1 MARKK
6 KHPEHVNHERWLI
19 SYADFITL
27 LFAFFVVMFA
37 VSQVD
42 SKKMGRFTESFTKAM
57 GIDPIGTGHQG
68 SILNSGE
75 PSGGK
80 GEPNYTEERIGGG
93 AGELQSVKE
102 ALEKYSKEATALKN
116 LQIIKRRNELVLRI
130 PVGVVFDSGD
140 DAVKPTAL
148 AAILAITTE
157 LRKRPVEIR
166 VEGHSDDRPIHTD
179 RFRSNW
185 DLSACRAAAVVM
197 EIAKVTGMGPERL
210 SAAGYGEF
218 HPIASNATPE
228 GRAQNRR
235 VDLVVRVVDRKPDE
249 NADPVPLPKPEN
261 SKDPKAEGPEDAKDE
276 HAHEDAK
283 EAKTDKHEDAKEA
296 KTDKHEDAKE
306 AKTDKHE
313 DAKEADKHE
322 EAKAPSA
329 PKADPL
335 REMMEALPAD
345 PKSPKDAPKPAPS
358 APAHDPKSVVVP
370 KVDTKAPS
378 HDGHSAPGHEGKH

>member
-68 SILNSGE
+68 SLISAGE
-75 PSGGK
+75 AEVGGK
-80 GEPNYTEERIGGG
+80 GDPNEAEERIGGG
-93 AGELQSVKE
+93 PGELQSLKD
-102 ALEKYSKEATALKN
+102 ALEKYSKESEALKN

-140 DAVKPTAL
+140 DNVKPSAL
-148 AAILAITTE
+148 AAILAITAE

-166 VEGHSDDRPIHTD
+166 VEGHSDNRPIHTD

-218 HPIASNATPE
+218 HPIATNGTAE

-235 VDLVVRVVDRKPDE
+235 VDLVVRVMDTRPDE
-249 NADPVPLPKPEN
+249 KADPTPLPKPEN
-261 SKDPKAEGPEDAKDE
+261 KAEGKAEEEPK
-276 HAHEDAK
+276 EDAK
-283 EAKTDKHEDAKEA
+283 EAKGEDAKPG
-296 KTDKHEDAKE
+296 DA
-306 AKTDKHE
+306 
-313 DAKEADKHE
+313 KHE
-322 EAKAPSA
+322 EAKPGDAKGEDAKPGDAKHEEAKPAPTSAPSSA
-329 PKADPL
+329 VKAILDEIPG
-335 REMMEALPAD
+335 PAKE
-345 PKSPKDAPKPAPS
+345 PAAPKPAPHEAPKHDPAS
-358 APAHDPKSVVVP
+358 APSAAP
-370 KVDTKAPS
+370 KVETKP
-378 HDGHSAPGHEGKH
+378 GGHEGKH

>member
-68 SILNSGE
+68 SLISSGDAE
-75 PSGGK
+75 VGGK
-80 GEPNYTEERIGGG
+80 GDPNDTEERIGGG
-93 AGELQSVKE
+93 PGELQSLKD
-102 ALEKYSKEATALKN
+102 ALEKYSKESEALKN

-140 DAVKPTAL
+140 DNVKPSAL
-148 AAILAITTE
+148 AAILAITAE

-166 VEGHSDDRPIHTD
+166 VEGHSDNRPIHTG

-218 HPIASNATPE
+218 HPIASNGTAE

-235 VDLVVRVVDRKPDE
+235 VDLVVRVMDSRPDAK
-249 NADPVPLPKPEN
+249 ADPTPLPKPEN
-261 SKDPKAEGPEDAKDE
+261 KDEGKTEDDPKGEEAKPGDAKGE
-276 HAHEDAK
+276 
-283 EAKTDKHEDAKEA
+283 EAKPGDAKHEDAKPGGA
-296 KTDKHEDAKE
+296 KHEDAKPAPSSAPSSAVKAILDE
-306 AKTDKHE
+306 IPGP
-313 DAKEADKHE
+313 AKE
-322 EAKAPSA
+322 PS
-329 PKADPL
+329 
-335 REMMEALPAD
+335 
-345 PKSPKDAPKPAPS
+345 APKPAPHE
-358 APAHDPKSVVVP
+358 APKHDPASSPSAAP
-370 KVDTKAPS
+370 KAEPKTGD
-378 HDGHSAPGHEGKH
+378 HGGGHEGKH

>member
-68 SILNSGE
+68 SLISGGE
-75 PSGGK
+75 AEVGGK
-80 GEPNYTEERIGGG
+80 GDPNEAEERIGGG
-93 AGELQSVKE
+93 PGELQSLKD
-102 ALEKYSKEATALKN
+102 ALEKYSKESEALKN

-140 DAVKPTAL
+140 DRVKPSAL

-166 VEGHSDDRPIHTD
+166 VEGHSDNRPIHTD

-197 EIAKVTGMGPERL
+197 ELAKVTGMGPERL

-218 HPIASNATPE
+218 HPIASNGTAE

-235 VDLVVRVVDRKPDE
+235 VDLVVRVMDTRPDPK
-249 NADPVPLPKPEN
+249 ADPSPLPKPEN
-261 SKDPKAEGPEDAKDE
+261 KAEGKSDE
-276 HAHEDAK
+276 EPKEDAK
-283 EAKTDKHEDAKEA
+283 EGEAKGEDAKHEDAKDA
-296 KTDKHEDAKE
+296 KHEDAKP
-306 AKTDKHE
+306 
-313 DAKEADKHE
+313 
-322 EAKAPSA
+322 APSA
-329 PKADPL
+329 APTSAVKAILD
-335 REMMEALPAD
+335 EIPA
-345 PKSPKDAPKPAPS
+345 PTKEPAPKPAPHE
-358 APAHDPKSVVVP
+358 APKHDPASSPSAAP
-370 KVDTKAPS
+370 KAEPKHGD
-378 HDGHSAPGHEGKH
+378 HEGKHG

>member
-68 SILNSGE
+68 SLISAGE
-75 PSGGK
+75 AEVGGK
-80 GEPNYTEERIGGG
+80 GDPNEAEERVGGG
-93 AGELQSVKE
+93 PGELQSLKD
-102 ALEKYSKEATALKN
+102 ALEKYSKESEALKN
-116 LQIIKRRNELVLRI
+116 LQIIQRRNELVLRI

-140 DAVKPTAL
+140 DNVKPSAL
-148 AAILAITTE
+148 AAILAITAE

-166 VEGHSDDRPIHTD
+166 VEGHSDNRPIHTD

-218 HPIASNATPE
+218 HPIATNATAE

-235 VDLVVRVVDRKPDE
+235 VDLVVRVMDKRPDDK
-249 NADPVPLPKPEN
+249 ADPTPLPKPEN
-261 SKDPKAEGPEDAKDE
+261 KAEGKTDE
-276 HAHEDAK
+276 EPKEDAK
-283 EAKTDKHEDAKEA
+283 EAKGDEA
-296 KTDKHEDAKE
+296 KPGDA
-306 AKTDKHE
+306 
-313 DAKEADKHE
+313 KHE
-322 EAKAPSA
+322 EAKPGDAKHEEAKPGDAKHEEAKPAPSGA
-329 PKADPL
+329 PSGGVKAILDAIPGPPK
-335 REMMEALPAD
+335 EPA
-345 PKSPKDAPKPAPS
+345 APKPAPQEAPKHDPAS
-358 APAHDPKSVVVP
+358 APSAAPKAEAKP
-370 KVDTKAPS
+370 
-378 HDGHSAPGHEGKH
+378 GGHEGKH

>member
-57 GIDPIGTGHQG
+57 GIDPIGTGKQG
-68 SILNSGE
+68 SLLASGDSE
-75 PSGGK
+75 NGGK
-80 GEPNYTEERIGGG
+80 GDPNEAEERIGGG
-93 AGELQSVKE
+93 PGELQSLKD
-102 ALEKYSKEATALKN
+102 ALEKYSKESEALKN

-140 DAVKPTAL
+140 DNVKPSAL
-148 AAILAITTE
+148 AAILAITAE

-166 VEGHSDDRPIHTD
+166 VEGHSDNRPIHTD

-218 HPIASNATPE
+218 HPIATNGTAE
-228 GRAQNRR
+228 GRTQNRR
-235 VDLVVRVVDRKPDE
+235 VDLVVRVMDTRPDDK
-249 NADPVPLPKPEN
+249 ADPAPLPKPETKVEGKADEEPKEDV
-261 SKDPKAEGPEDAKDE
+261 KDAAHGKGDAPKLGES
-276 HAHEDAK
+276 
-283 EAKTDKHEDAKEA
+283 KTDEA
-296 KTDKHEDAKE
+296 
-306 AKTDKHE
+306 
-313 DAKEADKHE
+313 KHE
-322 EAKAPSA
+322 EPKPASTSA
-329 PKADPL
+329 PAAGLKDIL
-335 REMMEALPAD
+335 DALPVTSAE
-345 PKSPKDAPKPAPS
+345 PAAPKPAPHDAPLHDAPKHDPAS
-358 APAHDPKSVVVP
+358 APSAAPKAEAKP
-370 KVDTKAPS
+370 
-378 HDGHSAPGHEGKH
+378 GGHEGKH

>member
-68 SILNSGE
+68 SLISGGE
-75 PSGGK
+75 AEVGGK
-80 GEPNYTEERIGGG
+80 GDPNEAEERIGGG
-93 AGELQSVKE
+93 PGELQSLKD
-102 ALEKYSKEATALKN
+102 ALEKYSKESEALKN

-140 DAVKPTAL
+140 DNVKPSAL
-148 AAILAITTE
+148 AAILAITAE

-166 VEGHSDDRPIHTD
+166 VEGHSDNRPIHTD

-218 HPIASNATPE
+218 HPIATNGTAE

-235 VDLVVRVVDRKPDE
+235 VDLVVRVMDTRPDAK
-249 NADPVPLPKPEN
+249 ADPTPLPKPDN
-261 SKDPKAEGPEDAKDE
+261 KAEGKGDE
-276 HAHEDAK
+276 EPKEDAK
-283 EAKTDKHEDAKEA
+283 EAKGDEAKPGDAKGEEG
-296 KTDKHEDAKE
+296 KPGDA
-306 AKTDKHE
+306 
-313 DAKEADKHE
+313 KHE
-322 EAKAPSA
+322 EAKPGDTKHEEAKPAPSSA
-329 PKADPL
+329 PSNPVKAILDEIPG
-335 REMMEALPAD
+335 PAKE
-345 PKSPKDAPKPAPS
+345 PAAPKPAPHE
-358 APAHDPKSVVVP
+358 APKHDPATAPSAAP
-370 KVDTKAPS
+370 KVETKP
-378 HDGHSAPGHEGKH
+378 GGHEGKH